1 MPILNKTVNELIAEK
16 MINHDE
22 NNRLLAMYVSDKNNN
37 PMIVMDK
44 VYVRNNYEM
53 EDAKKKWK
61 SLCNNFKGSYLN
73 KNGNKLSLRIMET
86 TDEGYQFNVLGDN
99 VSLINF
105 KC

>member
-1 MPILNKTVNELIAEK
+1 MPILNKTVNELITEK
-16 MINHDE
+16 MINNDE
-22 NNRLLAMYVSDKNNN
+22 SNRLLMMYVSDKNNN

-53 EDAKKKWK
+53 EEAKKKWK
-61 SLCNNFKGSYLN
+61 ELCSEFKGSYLN
-73 KNGNKLSLRIMET
+73 KNDNKLSLRIMET

>member
-1 MPILNKTVNELIAEK
+1 MPILNKTINEIITKE
-16 MINHDE
+16 MIN
-22 NNRLLAMYVSDKNNN
+22 NVQSNRLLVMYVSDKNNN

-44 VYVRNNYEM
+44 VNVRNNYEM

-61 SLCNNFKGSYLN
+61 RLCNNFKGSYLN
-73 KNGNKLSLRIMET
+73 KNGNMLYLRIMET
-86 TDEGYQFNVLGDN
+86 TDEGYLFNVLGDN

>member
-1 MPILNKTVNELIAEK
+1 MPILNKTINEIITKE
-16 MINHDE
+16 MIN
-22 NNRLLAMYVSDKNNN
+22 NVQSNRLLVMYVSDKNNN

-73 KNGNKLSLRIMET
+73 KNDNKLSLRIMET
-86 TDEGYQFNVLGDN
+86 TDEGYLFNVLGAN

-105 KC
+105 K